1 MTLNVDICALCAF
14 TVRAHR
20 TSHTHT
26 TEQKEMHPSLHIFRN
41 WHSLWHNICST
52 NLQTEAHKVVVRNA
66 AGKYVRSDSAVEMVQ
81 TKIQKQ
87 ITKKKQMIVHFD
99 VC

>member
-14 TVRAHR
+14 TGRAHR
-20 TSHTHT
+20 TSNTHT
-26 TEQKEMHPSLHIFRN
+26 TEHKEMHSSLQIFRN

-52 NLQTEAHKVVVRNA
+52 NLQTVVRNA
-66 AGKYVRSDSAVEMVQ
+66 TGKYVRSDSAVEMVR

-87 ITKKKQMIVHFD
+87 ITKKIQMIVHFD